1 MASSLLATPECV
13 AQLIDVSVAHNGI
26 PALAGV
32 TLEIPAR
39 GTTAIIGANG
49 SGKSTL
55 LGVLAGVV
63 PTESGTVLWN
73 GRLDRGERGER
84 AGRSERVERG
94 ERAGRGAIALVVQ
107 RSGVPDGLP
116 LTVRD
121 TVTMGR
127 WSQRGM
133 WKPIGRADREIVDT
147 ALAALGLEDLA
158 DRSLAALSGGQRQRT
173 FVAQGLAHRAGVL
186 LLDEPTAGLD
196 DHARHLIEA
205 ALDDAVRRGTTVVHV
220 THDRDVIDR
229 ADRVIRLEAGRVVD

>member
-1 MASSLLATPECV
+1 MKTVLDIIYTGGMASPLLAPPVCV
-13 AQLIDVSVAHNGI
+13 AQLIDVYVAHNGI

-32 TLEIPAR
+32 TLDFPQGR
-39 GTTAIIGANG
+39 TTAIVGANG

-63 PTESGTVLWN
+63 PVGSGSVLRD
-73 GRLDRGERGER
+73 GRMGRGER
-84 AGRSERVERG
+84 AARCDL
-94 ERAGRGAIALVVQ
+94 ALVVQ

-127 WSQRGM
+127 WAQRGL
-133 WKPIGRADREIVDT
+133 WRPISRADREIVDA
-147 ALAALGLEDLA
+147 ALASLGLEDLA

-173 FVAQGLAHRAGVL
+173 LVAQGLAQRAGVL

-196 DHARHLIEA
+196 DRARDLITA
-205 ALDDAVRRGTTVVHV
+205 ALDDEVRRGATIIHV
-220 THDRDVIDR
+220 THDSNVIDR